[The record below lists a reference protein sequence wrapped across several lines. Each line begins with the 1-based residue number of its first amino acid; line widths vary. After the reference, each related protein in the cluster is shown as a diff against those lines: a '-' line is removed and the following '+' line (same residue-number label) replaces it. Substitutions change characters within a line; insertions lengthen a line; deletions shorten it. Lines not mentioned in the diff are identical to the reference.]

1 MAEISKQ
8 QLKKAILASLEYA
21 DQITKPFAQ
30 FDKDQLYV
38 GVNAIKEVIDEDPTL
53 EKILGEDFNTFRQ
66 QLRFISQNSG
76 VFKNA
81 QNAAQAGENIANLL
95 DRLISD
101 DK

>member
-21 DQITKPFAQ
+21 DQVTKPFAQ

-53 EKILGEDFNTFRQ
+53 EKILGEDFNAFRQ
-66 QLRFISQNSG
+66 QLRFIAQNSG
-76 VFKNA
+76 VHKNA
-81 QNAAQAGENIANLL
+81 QNAAKSGESMAALL
-95 DRLISD
+95 DRLIPD
-101 DK
+101 GK